1 MEATKSNP
9 LDQFKTI
16 ALTFT
21 EASELYYLVGEKKRE
36 AQEAAL
42 HLLGFS
48 DLDEYDIAE
57 AKKLAARARLFDSIS
72 SHLEQI
78 L

>member
-1 MEATKSNP
+1 MEATKNNS
-9 LDQFKTI
+9 LDQYKTI

-36 AQEAAL
+36 AQEAAIF
-42 HLLGFS
+42 LLGYS
-48 DLDEYDIAE
+48 EITEEDISS
-57 AKKLAARARLFDSIS
+57 AKRWAARARLFDSIS